1 MRDASQWDN
10 ALINLFAKPRP
21 SYSRSRGQVIRE
33 AEAKD
38 FELVAQFGGVL
49 ADT

>member
-1 MRDASQWDN
+1 M
-10 ALINLFAKPRP
+10 
-21 SYSRSRGQVIRE
+21 GQRVNQFIRE